1 MKGLLCLK
9 RLRPNGDNTN
19 KSDGFQTGLLEKR
32 KVLEAREILKSRFNS
47 ELTPILT
54 MGPAT
59 MIREQL
65 KEFLSVKSK
74 LEISKVNLQKMI
86 STSETSNGVGTLQSQ
101 YRDVV
106 ILMDQLEK
114 NNPSFNAFREDP
126 NAGLFQLNKFKG
138 ETEKISTEIMQVDQ
152 TIRSLE
158 VRLGQF
164 RVSAIIDPQLLEEE
178 ISQAQEAIVRLQERT
193 SALRIAIEVLKEA
206 IKEYQQ
212 SHLSR
217 LSHLATA
224 SFSDFTRGSYKSLEI
239 IPGKDPEIKTNK
251 NRAIQLTQLSA
262 GANDQL
268 FFALRLAISEIL
280 SNEISLPSNT
290 G

>member
-1 MKGLLCLK
+1 M
-9 RLRPNGDNTN
+9 
-19 KSDGFQTGLLEKR
+19 
-32 KVLEAREILKSRFNS
+32 
-47 ELTPILT
+47 
-54 MGPAT
+54 
-59 MIREQL
+59 
-65 KEFLSVKSK
+65 
-74 LEISKVNLQKMI
+74 NLQKMV

-126 NAGLFQLNKFKG
+126 NAGLFQLNKLKG

-178 ISQAQEAIVRLQERT
+178 ISEAQEAIVRLQERT
-193 SALRIAIEVLKEA
+193 SALRIAIEVLEEA
-206 IKEYQQ
+206 IREYQQ
-212 SHLSR
+212 NHISR

-224 SFSDFTRGSYKSLEI
+224 SFSDFTHGSYKSLEI

-251 NRAIQLTQLSA
+251 NRAVQLTQLSA

-280 SNEISLPSNT
+280 SKRNIITFNI